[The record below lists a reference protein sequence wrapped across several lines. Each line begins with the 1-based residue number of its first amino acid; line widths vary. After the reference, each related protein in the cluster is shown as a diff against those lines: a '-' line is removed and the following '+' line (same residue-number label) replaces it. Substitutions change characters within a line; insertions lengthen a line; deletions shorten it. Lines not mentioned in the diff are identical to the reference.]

1 MELGLVFM
9 GMDIWS
15 MGYFGPFGEIRL
27 NEGFPSFPFILWE
40 TYVCVCVCGFERSE
54 ERRSRREE
62 PDKSCGNQR
71 YHLRYNLLTS
81 LSFLLVVL

>member
-27 NEGFPSFPFILWE
+27 NEGFPSFPSHLWRVVLW
-40 TYVCVCVCGFERSE
+40 VCVFWWVPEKKNKE
-54 ERRSRREE
+54 ERIEE
-62 PDKSCGNQR
+62 NKS
-71 YHLRYNLLTS
+71 S
-81 LSFLLVVL
+81 LVRIKATTHV